1 MLTLQQ
7 QDVRLGAKATDK
19 QDAIRQVA
27 ASLTEAGLVAAGYVD
42 GMLRREAQTATYLG
56 SGIAIPH
63 GTTDTRDQVRQTGVK
78 VLHFADGVEW
88 AEGQKAYVVIG
99 IAAKSDEHLGILRQ
113 LTRVLSDD
121 SVAEQLRAASSVET
135 LTALLNG
142 EQQSQPLLLDAS
154 TLLDAFP
161 ARDLLTLQAAAAGL
175 LANAGAIGAAAVHS
189 VVTTDPLYA
198 GQGLWLARVAED
210 VSRTAVALVRC
221 AAPFDIAG
229 QAVQGMVLIAACD
242 SQHQPVLSA
251 LIEAL
256 AGQRIEALWRA
267 ELAAIPALLGAAPQ
281 IVAPAGHEATFTIIN
296 PHGLHARPSA
306 MLVKTVKEFES
317 QIWVANL
324 DGDAKPVNAK
334 SLMKLVS
341 LGVRQGHRLHFTA
354 DGSDAP
360 LALEKIG
367 QAIADGLGEGAGE

>member
-1 MLTLQQ
+1 MLTLKID
-7 QDVRLGAKATDK
+7 DVQLGAAAADK
-19 QDAIRQVA
+19 SEAIRLVA
-27 ASLTEAGLVAAGYVD
+27 ARLTDAGLVASGYVE

-63 GTTDTRDQVRQTGVK
+63 GTTDTRDLVQQTGVK
-78 VLHFADGVEW
+78 VLHFRDGVEW
-88 AEGQKAYVVIG
+88 ADGQKAYVVIG

-121 SVAEQLRAASSVET
+121 EVAARLPGVQSAAE

-142 EQQSQPLLLDAS
+142 EQLSQPLLLDDS
-154 TLLDAFP
+154 TLLLDFP
-161 ARDLLTLQAAAAGL
+161 AQNLPALQAAAAGL
-175 LANAGAIGAAAVHS
+175 LRNAGALAPAAVNA
-189 VVTTDPLYA
+189 VLGTAANPL
-198 GQGLWLARVAED
+198 GQGLWLARVADD
-210 VSRTAVALVRC
+210 VLRTGVAFVRS
-221 AAPFDIAG
+221 AQPFSHEG
-229 QAVQGMVLIAACD
+229 LPVQGLVLIAARD
-242 SQHQPVLSA
+242 AQHKPVLDRLIA
-251 LIEAL
+251 LIAEQKVAS
-256 AGQRIEALWRA
+256 LWPATGA
-267 ELAAIPALLGAAPQ
+267 EVVKLLTEEPRDGL
-281 IVAPAGHEATFTIIN
+281 EATYTIIN

-324 DGDAKPVNAK
+324 DGDSKPVNAK

-354 DGSDAP
+354 QGNDAP
-360 LALEKIG
+360 VALQRIG

>member
-121 SVAEQLRAASSVET
+121 SVAEQLRAASSVEA

-189 VVTTDPLYA
+189 VVTTDPVYA

>member
-1 MLTLQQ
+1 MLTLKID
-7 QDVRLGAKATDK
+7 DVQLGAAAADK
-19 QDAIRQVA
+19 SEAIRLVA
-27 ASLTEAGLVAAGYVD
+27 ARLTDAGLVASGYVE

-63 GTTDTRDQVRQTGVK
+63 GTTDTRDLVQQTGVK
-78 VLHFADGVEW
+78 VLHFRDGVEW
-88 AEGQKAYVVIG
+88 ADGQKAYVVIG

-121 SVAEQLRAASSVET
+121 EVAARLPGVQSAAE

-142 EQQSQPLLLDAS
+142 EQLSQPLLLDDS
-154 TLLDAFP
+154 TLLLDFP
-161 ARDLLTLQAAAAGL
+161 AQDVPALQAAAAGL
-175 LANAGAIGAAAVHS
+175 LRNAGALAPTAVNAVLATAAN
-189 VVTTDPLYA
+189 PL
-198 GQGLWLARVAED
+198 GQGLWLARVADD
-210 VSRTAVALVRC
+210 VLRTGVAFVRS
-221 AAPFDIAG
+221 AQPFSHEG
-229 QAVQGMVLIAACD
+229 LPVQGLVLIAARD
-242 SQHQPVLSA
+242 AQHKPVLERLIA
-251 LIEAL
+251 LIAEQKVAS
-256 AGQRIEALWRA
+256 LWPATGA
-267 ELAAIPALLGAAPQ
+267 ELVKLLTEEPCDGL
-281 IVAPAGHEATFTIIN
+281 EATYTIIN

-324 DGDAKPVNAK
+324 DGDSKPVNAK

-354 DGSDAP
+354 QGNDAP
-360 LALEKIG
+360 AALQRIG

>member
-189 VVTTDPLYA
+189 VVTTDPVYA

>member
-1 MLTLQQ
+1 MLTLKID
-7 QDVRLGAKATDK
+7 DVQLGAAAADK
-19 QDAIRQVA
+19 SEAIRQVA
-27 ASLTEAGLVAAGYVD
+27 ARLADAGLVAAGYVE

-63 GTTDTRDQVRQTGVK
+63 GTTDTRDLVRQTGVK
-78 VLHFADGVEW
+78 VLHFREGVEW
-88 AEGQKAYVVIG
+88 ADGQKAYVVIG

-121 SVAEQLRAASSVET
+121 EVAARLPGVQSAAE

-142 EQQSQPLLLDAS
+142 EQLSQPLLLDDS
-154 TLLDAFP
+154 TLLLDFP
-161 ARDLLTLQAAAAGL
+161 APDVLALQAAAAGVL
-175 LANAGAIGAAAVHS
+175 RNAGALTPMAVNAALA
-189 VVTTDPLYA
+189 TPANPL

-210 VSRTAVALVRC
+210 VLRTGVAFVR
-221 AAPFDIAG
+221 AATPFTQDG
-229 QAVQGMVLIAACD
+229 LAVQGLVLIAARD
-242 SQHQPVLSA
+242 GQHQPVLERLIA
-251 LIEAL
+251 LISEQKVASLWPAAGAEVVKLLTEAPREGL
-256 AGQRIEALWRA
+256 
-267 ELAAIPALLGAAPQ
+267 
-281 IVAPAGHEATFTIIN
+281 EATYTIVN

-324 DGDAKPVNAK
+324 DGDSKPVNAK

-354 DGSDAP
+354 QGQDAP
-360 LALEKIG
+360 VALQRIG

>member
-27 ASLTEAGLVAAGYVD
+27 ACLTEAGLVAAGYVD

-63 GTTDTRDQVRQTGVK
+63 GTTDTRDQVQQTGVK
-78 VLHFADGVEW
+78 VLHFAEGIEW

-113 LTRVLSDD
+113 LTRVLSDE
-121 SVAEQLRAASSVET
+121 SVAEQLRTVASAEA

-175 LANAGAIGAAAVHS
+175 LANAGAIGPVAVQS
-189 VVTTDPLYA
+189 VVAEGALAA
-198 GQGLWLARVAED
+198 GQGLWLARVADD
-210 VSRTAVALVRC
+210 VHRTAVALVRC
-221 AAPFDIAG
+221 AAPFEVAG
-229 QAVQGMVLIAACD
+229 QAVQGLLLIAARD
-242 SQHQPVLSA
+242 SQHQAVLSA
-251 LIEAL
+251 VIELL
-256 AGQRIEALWRA
+256 AARRIDELWRA
-267 ELAAIPALLGAAPQ
+267 DLAAVPAMLGAAEQ
-281 IVAPAGHEATFTIIN
+281 MVAPTGHEATFTIVN

-367 QAIADGLGEGAGE
+367 QAIAAGLGEGAGE